1 MKEKIKRTTKTWSGN
16 PGPGCITGKKLKKIP
31 STDEDVDC
39 PSWSGANFETQ
50 KSKSNIDC
58 LGAELEV
65 LPQGLPAGLVWLN
78 MAKNELTEVGFLPNT
93 NTFR

>member
-1 MKEKIKRTTKTWSGN
+1 MNEN
-16 PGPGCITGKKLKKIP
+16 F
-31 STDEDVDC
+31 DC
-39 PSWSGANFETQ
+39 PRWGFGHFETRI
-50 KSKSNIDC
+50 SKSNIDC